1 MIDTLNIS
9 IKSHR
14 HLTVES
20 LKSINKLPEVISKY
34 TRLNGDS
41 ISIILKP
48 SFQYKNTTSNLS
60 ETIELVKSIEDNFN
74 TKAKLLRFDIAYD
87 TNDTLKD
94 NKNIFNL
101 FLGCLNYIRN
111 SSRSSIGHFK
121 IGLSNKNFK
130 ISNNKLET
138 TIYDSQD
145 KIKRNAATRIEN
157 RVKRVSSL
165 PFEKAIINDIS
176 KYITELNNITK
187 NIPYFEKSHV
197 IFLIKEWN
205 ENKKELGYCI
215 DKFINNIDLSG
226 LILTRNILSELLPK
240 IGYTGKTESFIK
252 NYRRRSPQGL
262 NFVSKNDLN
271 KLITQLKK
279 NAKSIY

>member
-20 LKSINKLPEVISKY
+20 LKSINKLPEVIGKY

-101 FLGCLNYIRN
+101 FRM
-111 SSRSSIGHFK
+111 S
-121 IGLSNKNFK
+121 
-130 ISNNKLET
+130 
-138 TIYDSQD
+138 
-145 KIKRNAATRIEN
+145 
-157 RVKRVSSL
+157 
-165 PFEKAIINDIS
+165 
-176 KYITELNNITK
+176 
-187 NIPYFEKSHV
+187 
-197 IFLIKEWN
+197 
-205 ENKKELGYCI
+205 
-215 DKFINNIDLSG
+215 
-226 LILTRNILSELLPK
+226 
-240 IGYTGKTESFIK
+240 
-252 NYRRRSPQGL
+252 
-262 NFVSKNDLN
+262 
-271 KLITQLKK
+271 
-279 NAKSIY
+279 